1 MKLLKDRNIFLYILY
16 TFLFG
21 LYPIIPIMSLFFL
34 AKQLSF
40 GDIGILY
47 AVFSIS
53 GFIFEIPTGYLGD
66 KFGRKNSV
74 MVGLAILGITSFVW
88 TTLSG
93 TIMFAIFAAI
103 WMLGL
108 AFISGSFDGYIYDYL
123 KSKKQESSYDKLI
136 SFGGTTSYFAGA
148 IGSIIG
154 AYIFSININYPY
166 FLLGILF
173 FLCIFVVMMMR
184 PDTKIL
190 DAEFK
195 DELKVFSGMKYI
207 VSNKSVLWI
216 TLYIALLFGFFSYF
230 RSSIDKPFILS
241 LELFDVKWLGVFV
254 AASMFIQSIFM
265 SQFAK
270 IKEKIG
276 ENGLIISFFIT
287 SSIPLIIMSYSYGV
301 LALLAITIFYTN
313 ESFQGAL
320 INSFCQKHIPSQIR
334 ATTLSSINV
343 YINIFGAIL
352 ALISGYIF
360 DVYSIRTGLQIAFI
374 YTVLVFFGS
383 YLLPLAFTK
392 LRPASRQGGSL

>member
-1 MKLLKDRNIFLYILY
+1 MKFLRDKNTLLYIVY
-16 TFLFG
+16 QFLFG

-34 AKQLSF
+34 AKNLSF
-40 GDIGILY
+40 GEIGILF

-74 MVGLAILGITSFVW
+74 MAGLIILAITSFIW
-88 TTLSG
+88 TLLSS
-93 TIMFAIFAAI
+93 TFSFAIFAAI

-123 KSKKQESSYDKLI
+123 KSKNQEGSYDKLL
-136 SFGGTTSYFAGA
+136 SLSGTTSYFAGA

-166 FLLGILF
+166 YLLGILF
-173 FLCIFVVMMMR
+173 FICTLVVLLMR
-184 PDTKIL
+184 PDVKLVETEL
-190 DAEFK
+190 K

-207 VSNKSVLWI
+207 ISNKSVLWI
-216 TLYIALLFGFFSYF
+216 TLYIAFLFGFFSFF
-230 RSSIDKPFILS
+230 RGSIDKPYILS
-241 LELFDVKWLGVFV
+241 LGLFDVKWLGVFV
-254 AASMFIQSIFM
+254 AVSMLIQSAFL

-270 IKEKIG
+270 IKDRIG
-276 ENGLIISFFIT
+276 ENGLIILYFIT
-287 SSIPLIIMSYSYGV
+287 SSIPLIVMTYSYGA
-301 LALLAITIFYTN
+301 LALLAITIFYMN

-320 INSFCQKHIPSQIR
+320 INSFCQKHIPSKIR

-352 ALISGYIF
+352 ALSAGYLFNIF
-360 DVYSIRTGLQIAFI
+360 SIRTGLLIAFGYTIIVYIVLYI
-374 YTVLVFFGS
+374 YR
-383 YLLPLAFTK
+383 K
-392 LRPASRQGGSL
+392 LRNIQFAK